1 MTGDRKEATS
11 RSSRQVVDVT
21 RRQLHHALR
30 VGGALSAV
38 GRTSFGRLLE
48 AGDPDAPAI
57 VCPGE
62 RSISY
67 GTLTDEVDSL
77 ASGLRALGVLP
88 GDRVAFVLPNG
99 PEAIEVLLAVG
110 SLGAAAA
117 PLNPALTGSELS
129 FYLADI
135 SPQHVLVPSGLN
147 AEAREAAQAGAQ
159 LIDVETGLG
168 RPTLRGNGKVATVE
182 VGAYEASP
190 EDVALLLHTSGT
202 TSRPKQV
209 PLLHR
214 NLTASASHIADHY
227 DLGRDDVS
235 YCVMPLFHVHGLVAS
250 AFATLISGG
259 TVVVPRRVGP
269 RTFWEDLLVHGATWF
284 SVVPTFLHMLLNGRP
299 VDLRTRRPRLRF
311 VRTCSAPLRTEL
323 HAQAE
328 VELGV
333 PVIQAYGMT
342 EASHQISSNPLP
354 PAERLPGSVGVPTGT
369 ELRVVDDLGRDV
381 STETPGEIV
390 IRGPGVMPGYSS
402 SAATADSF
410 VDGWFRTGDIGRMS
424 GDYLVLEGRIKELII
439 RGGENV
445 SPYEVENVILGHPA
459 VTDALCFGLPDEKY
473 GEEVAVAVCLRAD
486 LDEREL
492 IGYCREHL
500 APFKIPKIVRIV
512 QAIPRT
518 ATGKPQRKALA
529 ASVAAELCT

>member
-1 MTGDRKEATS
+1 MGKA
-11 RSSRQVVDVT
+11 
-21 RRQLHHALR
+21 
-30 VGGALSAV
+30 
-38 GRTSFGRLLE
+38 SFACLLE
-48 AGDPDAPAI
+48 SGDPDSPAI

-67 GTLTDEVDSL
+67 GTLADEVDSL

-99 PEAIEVLLAVG
+99 PEAVEVLLAVG

-117 PLNPALTGSELS
+117 PLNPALTQSELS
-129 FYLADI
+129 FYLAEI
-135 SPQHVLVPSGLN
+135 SPQHVLLPSGLN
-147 AEAREAAQAGAQ
+147 AEARGAAPAGAQ
-159 LIDVETGLG
+159 VIDVETGLDSG
-168 RPTLRGNGKVATVE
+168 PDLCSRGKVVKPE
-182 VGAYEASP
+182 VRAHEASP
-190 EDVALLLHTSGT
+190 DDVALLLHTSGT
-202 TSRPKQV
+202 TSLPKQV

-227 DLGRDDVS
+227 DLGGEDVS
-235 YCVMPLFHVHGLVAS
+235 YCAMPLFHVHGLVAS

-269 RTFWEDLLVHGATWF
+269 RQFWEDLLVHGATWF
-284 SVVPTFLHMLLNGRP
+284 SAAPTLLHMLLKGRP
-299 VDLRTRRPRLRF
+299 ADLRARRPGLRF
-311 VRTCSAPLRTEL
+311 VRTCSSPLRIEL
-323 HAQAE
+323 HAEAE
-328 VELGV
+328 AALDV
-333 PVIQAYGMT
+333 PVLQAYGMT

-354 PAERLPGSVGVPTGT
+354 PGDRLAGSVGVPTGT
-369 ELRVVDDLGRDV
+369 EVRVVDDRGRDV
-381 STETPGEIV
+381 AAGASGEVV

-402 SAATADSF
+402 SAANADSF

-424 GDYLVLEGRIKELII
+424 ADHLLLEGRIKELII

-445 SPYEVENVILGHPA
+445 SPYEVENVLLGHPA
-459 VTDALCFGLPDEKY
+459 IVDALCFGLPDEKY

-486 LDEREL
+486 LDERDL

-500 APFKIPKIVRIV
+500 APFKVPKIVRIV
-512 QAIPRT
+512 QTIPRT

-529 ASVAAELCT
+529 ASVAAELRT